1 MRFGLEGVLDK
12 MFVEKAE
19 TIIYLQKKIFKLIND
34 PGSLFDDTLTR
45 IATAKVASINN
56 ASSYNENNPFNYNA
70 NSYLNSSHQSK

>member
-1 MRFGLEGVLDK
+1 MRFGLEGILDK

-34 PGSLFDDTLTR
+34 PDSSFDDVLMR
-45 IATAKVASINN
+45 IATSKVASINN
-56 ASSYNENNPFNYNA
+56 ASSYNENNPLNYNA